1 MASARR
7 ERLFEEYRNRLHAAK
22 DKLNKCF
29 MAMMIPFGGL
39 WLGLM
44 LYYFFKGLALLAGAN
59 MVLGQLWANEITGRN
74 DPIPLTYKTPYL
86 LMFYLFVIF
95 ILSAISRGFHKKGI
109 NYALEIIF
117 IASFIYGFVCIFFS
131 LMPVHYSVLLMAASI
146 YGFWVCDITLR
157 QYKELEFLSGQEGYP
172 DFVDLVGEPVP
183 MANTRGVYMRQ
194 YELLKEQARRRTK
207 DKLDSGDSDSC
218 VDVSD
223 YLTCHDNTMDELT
236 TDFDEPID
244 ELLKKAK

>member
-7 ERLFEEYRNRLHAAK
+7 ERLFEEYRNRLCAAK
-22 DKLNKCF
+22 SKLNKCF

-44 LYYFFKGLALLAGAN
+44 LYYFFKGLAMMAGAG
-59 MVLGQLWANEITGRN
+59 MYFGQIIENYAKSRN
-74 DPIPLTYKTPYL
+74 DPLPFAYKTPYL
-86 LMFYLFVIF
+86 LLLYLFGIF
-95 ILSAISRGFHKKGI
+95 ILSAISRGFRKKGI
-109 NYALEIIF
+109 NYALEVIF
-117 IASFIYGFVCIFFS
+117 VASFVYGFVCIFYS
-131 LMPVHYSVLLMAASI
+131 IMPVHYSVLLMAASI

-157 QYKELEFLSGQEGYP
+157 QYKELEFLSKQEGYP

-194 YELLKEQARRRTK
+194 YELLKEQAKKRTEARNAA
-207 DKLDSGDSDSC
+207 GENDSC
-218 VDVSD
+218 VDVSE
-223 YLTCHDNTMDELT
+223 YITAHDNTMDEVT
-236 TDFDEPID
+236 TGFSEPID

>member
-7 ERLFEEYRNRLHAAK
+7 ERLFEEYRNRLHNAK
-22 DKLNKCF
+22 DRLNKCF
-29 MAMMIPFGGL
+29 MALMIPFGGL
-39 WLGLM
+39 WLGLI
-44 LYYFFKGLALLAGAN
+44 LYYFIKGLALLAGAG
-59 MVLGQLWANEITGRN
+59 MFFGQLIDNYATGRN
-74 DPIPLTYKTPYL
+74 APLPFAYKTPYL
-86 LMFYLFVIF
+86 LLLYLFGIF
-95 ILSAISRGFHKKGI
+95 ILSAISRAFRKKGI

-117 IASFIYGFVCIFFS
+117 IASFIYGFICIFFS
-131 LMPVHYSVLLMAASI
+131 IMPVHYSVLLMAASI

-157 QYKELEFLSGQEGYP
+157 QYKELDFLSKQEGYP

-194 YELLKEQARRRTK
+194 YELLKEQSRGRTK
-207 DKLDSGDSDSC
+207 VKLDSGDSDSC

-223 YLTCHDNTMDELT
+223 YLTAHDNTMDELT
-236 TDFDEPID
+236 TGFDEPID